1 MNLRFVDRASW
12 ANNSILPLVGEA
24 QFFTFKQLQTM
35 SVEALKAYLRRRIGG
50 YTVAIKDVKTNKL
63 FRGVVCKE
71 RPTTIGRISYPPS
84 NLVLKPGRANRE
96 HSSMFYG
103 CVGAF
108 PILFE
113 IHAEQDS
120 LLALSEWEVTEPL
133 WMHNLGYHPE
143 ALERLGAP
151 VPAQR
156 WPLINPIPNETNHNR
171 KLRKRMSLAFTADVP
186 EGEEYRYKETIA
198 INELLFERAEP
209 IVARGG
215 DSPQSE
221 RVAGTV
227 YPSVKMK
234 GLADNVAI
242 WPDFVDRYLKIKSVR
257 FLRVETADQQTL
269 TYSLLTIGYSQT
281 FSGKTI
287 IWQEDLPPEAQRRAQ
302 VTFEKGQWVFR
313 NGSNG
318 IYDVH

>member
-1 MNLRFVDRASW
+1 MILRCVDRGAW
-12 ANNSILPLVGEA
+12 ANNSILPLGEEA

-50 YTVAIKDVKTNKL
+50 YTVAIKDMKTNNL

-71 RPTTIGRISYPPS
+71 RPVSICRVSYPPP
-84 NLVLKPGRANRE
+84 NLVLEPGRANRE

-108 PILFE
+108 PIFLE
-113 IHAEQDS
+113 IHVRQGDMV
-120 LLALSEWEVTEPL
+120 ALSEWNVTEPL

-143 ALERLGAP
+143 ALDRLGAP
-151 VPAQR
+151 VLVQR
-156 WPLINPIPNETNHNR
+156 SPLINPIPNETNHNR

-186 EGEEYRYKETIA
+186 DREKYRYKETIA
-198 INELLFERAEP
+198 INELLFDRASP
-209 IVARGG
+209 IHMRGH
-215 DSPQSE
+215 DHPQSE

-227 YPSVKMK
+227 YPTVKMR

-257 FLRVETADQQTL
+257 LLRVETADQQKLAYSFL
-269 TYSLLTIGYSQT
+269 TVGYSQT
-281 FSGKTI
+281 FFDKAI
-287 IWQEDLPPEAQRRAQ
+287 IWRDDLGPEAQRRTHVA
-302 VTFEKGQWVFR
+302 FESGQWVFR
-313 NGSNG
+313 DGSNK